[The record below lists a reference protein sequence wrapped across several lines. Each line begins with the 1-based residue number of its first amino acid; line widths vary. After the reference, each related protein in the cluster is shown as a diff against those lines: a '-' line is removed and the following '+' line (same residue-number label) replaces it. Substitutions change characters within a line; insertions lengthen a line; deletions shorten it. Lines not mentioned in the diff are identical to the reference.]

1 MPLVVGGGGIRQQR
15 LPSIRPTLF
24 RTGQSRLTHLVSF
37 RWNNDFSRTNVVL
50 SWRIAV
56 FLRRIVVFFQS
67 TGVCF
72 LSIHIFFQRIVIR
85 FREIEVFYQTM
96 AVCFQTIV
104 VY

>member
-50 SWRIAV
+50 SLKID
-56 FLRRIVVFFQS
+56 VFFQPM
-67 TGVCF
+67 VV
-72 LSIHIFFQRIVIR
+72 L
-85 FREIEVFYQTM
+85 FREIETGWQTIVF
-96 AVCFQTIV
+96 CFQTIV

>member
-50 SWRIAV
+50 SLKIDA
-56 FLRRIVVFFQS
+56 FFQS
-67 TGVCF
+67 M
-72 LSIHIFFQRIVIR
+72 VILYG
-85 FREIEVFYQTM
+85 EIEAVWQTIVF
-96 AVCFQTIV
+96 CFQTIV